1 MIYRHSASI
10 FITLACLAGCG
21 GGGSTG
27 TGSSGGSS
35 SSVSIPPPAPTTV
48 GRIILNS
55 VLARAIPSTIDTLI
69 FRGLDAQGTQIYG
82 PVSQPK
88 AATIVLENVPIAVRT
103 LEIDYLQTGVVRGR
117 ASLPVQVFP
126 GQNTPIQDPNFTD
139 VTYALTQLHLDPSSL
154 ELRRGQ
160 TAPLRV
166 RGSYADNTSADLTE
180 SAEWTSSNTS
190 VAENIG
196 GTVVARGIGSCTLTA
211 RVGSLSSLANVQV
224 NKPLLQE
231 LQISPANASLL
242 EGGRLTY
249 QAVGTF
255 EDGSQEAISDVNWSS
270 NPGSV
275 ASISPQGEA
284 RALSPGEC
292 LIQASRDGFTSNT
305 SLTVAVNE
313 TLTNLVLSPAQ
324 IQVPKGMS
332 FGYTANASYANGTI
346 SEVTSS
352 STYESENTAVART
365 GEAFQSPGLPSVIVY
380 NGILAQLPPPFFPAN
395 PNEVRAVGLGLTRIF
410 ARLEGL
416 AAEAWLTVIDPVP
429 FEARV
434 NPIQT
439 HLLEVGGQLQ
449 LETLTALT
457 DGAQETNRAD
467 VSIASQGNSSSLNGQ
482 RLLTANQAGTDRL
495 RAVFPALPALPGP
508 ARYSYRANPQRETRQ
523 KDYFVAPYEETVV
536 VVNQP
541 LGLRFA
547 AQPEQSGVGTV
558 IENSPDGLIGVAYDQ
573 LAGPSSN
580 TPHTTDITYLSA
592 GNFTNGATRQIFFA
606 GRGWGNPGADYA
618 VAITSFPPFTTAYT
632 EFREGTVSHA
642 VMADFNS
649 DGKSDAALLI
659 EGQLLIRLSGATPL
673 SELKSSSPLGY
684 AGTQIGKGDFN
695 GDQKLDLVVGGPGGL
710 QILLGDGTGN
720 FASRPVLTATSVTD
734 HLKVGDIDGDHNLD
748 VTYMNS
754 QGSGNRNWVAAF
766 GDGQGGLGRVRN
778 GTTGYRICASELA
791 DMNEDGRADLVTV
804 QSRSQRT
811 LATDSDVSVSIHPGS
826 SEGFLPQQVIQ
837 VSNTRSGADLV
848 VRDVNGDGHPDITLA
863 LTQPGQ
869 TAGFGNTIYNRFSSV
884 VNLLRQP

>member
-1 MIYRHSASI
+1 MNYRHSASI
-10 FITLACLAGCG
+10 LITLACLTGCG
-21 GGGSTG
+21 GGGSTSS
-27 TGSSGGSS
+27 GSSGGST
-35 SSVSIPPPAPTTV
+35 SSVSIPPPAPATV

-69 FRGLDAQGTQIYG
+69 FRGLDAQGTQVYG

-117 ASLPVQVFP
+117 ASLAVQISP
-126 GQNTPIQDPNFTD
+126 GQDTPIQDPNFND
-139 VTYALTQLHLDPSSL
+139 VTYALTQIRLNPTSI

-166 RGSYADNTSADLTE
+166 QGSYADNTSADLTD

-190 VAENIG
+190 VAENVG
-196 GTVVARGIGSCTLTA
+196 GTVVARGIGNCTLTA
-211 RVGSLSSLANVQV
+211 TVGSLSSQASVQV

-284 RALSPGEC
+284 RALTPGNC
-292 LIQASRDGFTSNT
+292 LIQASRDGLISNT
-305 SLTVAVNE
+305 TLTVAVNE
-313 TLTNLVLSPAQ
+313 TLTNLVISPAQ

-332 FGYTANASYANGTI
+332 LAYTANASYANGTV
-346 SEVTSS
+346 SEVTASA
-352 STYESENTAVART
+352 TYESENTAVART
-365 GEAFQSPGLPSVIVY
+365 GEYFQSPGLPSVIVY

-410 ARLEGL
+410 ARLEGMV
-416 AAEAWLTVIDPVP
+416 AEAWMTVIDPVP

-467 VSIASQGNSSSLNGQ
+467 VSIASQGNSTSLNGQ
-482 RLLTANQAGTDRL
+482 RLLTANQPGTDRL
-495 RAVFPALPALPGP
+495 RADFPALPSLPGP

-523 KDYFVAPYEETVV
+523 KDYFVPPYEETVV

-541 LGLRFA
+541 LGLRFT
-547 AQPEQSGVGTV
+547 AQPEQNGIGTV
-558 IENSPDGLIGVAYDQ
+558 IENSPGGLIGVTYDQ
-573 LAGPSSN
+573 LAGPSST
-580 TPHTTDITYLSA
+580 TPKTTDITALSA

-618 VAITSFPPFTTAYT
+618 VAITTSPSNTTYT
-632 EFREGTVSHA
+632 EYREGPVSHA
-642 VMADFNS
+642 VMADFNG

-684 AGTQIGKGDFN
+684 EGTQIGKGDFN

-710 QILLGDGTGN
+710 QIFLGDGTGN
-720 FASRPVLTATSVTD
+720 FASRPVLAATSVTD
-734 HLKVGDIDGDHNLD
+734 HLKVSDIDGDHNLD

-754 QGSGNRNWVAAF
+754 QGSGNRNWVVAF

-837 VSNTRSGADLV
+837 VSSTRSGADLV
-848 VRDVNGDGHPDITLA
+848 VRDVNGDGHLDITLA

-869 TAGFGNTIYNRFSSV
+869 TAGFGNTIYNRFSTV